1 MQIRHLDLDH
11 SSANL
16 RHDALPLPPVEY
28 KVPHA
33 FERPVISL
41 LTVGVLGVFAG
52 LMVHPMHRL
61 FIGEH
66 DQTGMAFVKQTLQA
80 PDALDSSGAVHLAVA
95 ITTGVSGV
103 SHLRMENVS
112 KKLFLS
118 LLLSGIV
125 GALIGVFTLSPVASA
140 LL

>member
-1 MQIRHLDLDH
+1 MTKRLCDLGTAQLSCGDFYLAPPNRRMKIRHLDLNH
-11 SSANL
+11 PPANL
-16 RHDALPLPPVEY
+16 KHDASALPPVKY
-28 KVPHA
+28 KVTHA

-80 PDALDSSGAVHLAVA
+80 PMFWTAVA
-95 ITTGVSGV
+95 PCIWEW
-103 SHLRMENVS
+103 HL
-112 KKLFLS
+112 LPGS
-118 LLLSGIV
+118 LACRTCGWETSV
-125 GALIGVFTLSPVASA
+125 RSCF
-140 LL
+140 